1 MSSAESSDSSVNRT
15 PYREPDE
22 TPSPNSLAS
31 HLESLLDQ
39 AMLSTAQRDEL
50 IGKLRDQV
58 RVDANARMESKEQV
72 LSLVNVTLAH
82 EFQLSEPIPRIWSRT
97 AENVASTL
105 WNHDESRSRLERLW
119 QQLKDTT

>member
-1 MSSAESSDSSVNRT
+1 MSSPESSDSSVNRIS
-15 PYREPDE
+15 YRELDE
-22 TPSPNSLAS
+22 TPSPDSLAS

-39 AMLSTAQRDEL
+39 AMQSTAQRDEL
-50 IGKLRDQV
+50 IGKLRDRV
-58 RVDANARMESKEQV
+58 RVDAIARLESKEQL

-82 EFQLSEPIPRIWSRT
+82 EFQLVEPIPRIWSRT

-105 WNHDESRSRLERLW
+105 WNHLESRSRLERLW